1 MKIDSSYK
9 PTSAVLTARQ
19 STSQPNPQANTQE
32 AVSLSSLAGSLQ
44 SGNAPPVNAAR
55 VQEIKQAISEGRFQI
70 NTSAIADRLIESARD
85 LVNSK
90 SRREA

>member
-9 PTSAVLTARQ
+9 PTTAPLTPRQ
-19 STSQPNPQANTQE
+19 NATPSNTATGSQE

-44 SGNAPPVNAAR
+44 SNDAPPVNTAR
-55 VQEIKQAISEGRFQI
+55 IQEIKQAISEGRFQI
-70 NTSAIADRLIESARD
+70 NADAIADRLIESARD

-90 SRREA
+90 NQREA